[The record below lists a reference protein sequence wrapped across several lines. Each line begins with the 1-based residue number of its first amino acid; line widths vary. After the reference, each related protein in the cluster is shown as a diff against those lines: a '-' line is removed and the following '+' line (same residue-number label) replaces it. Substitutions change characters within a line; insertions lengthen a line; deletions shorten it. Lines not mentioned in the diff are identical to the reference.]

1 MAHTAALTPAVLG
14 AVVLSAEVLVVAVLT
29 AVDPSAAAHVEVALM
44 VEFRTEAVHMVVV
57 RTDMADVAKSK
68 FQDPDL
74 GIHHTP
80 YFAHWF
86 SIIYCLDGLVHDT
99 VAYSQHL
106 LFWEC
111 RPDIGDEFACPGKQV
126 FQCFHIVG
134 PHLTLQTGD
143 ITAREVAPVSFPQQ
157 GGCDDAVLI
166 QFALRLSLHD
176 LTHIIHRLTVSD

>member
-1 MAHTAALTPAVLG
+1 M
-14 AVVLSAEVLVVAVLT
+14 AVLT

-44 VEFRTEAVHMVVV
+44 VEFRTEAVHTVEVHMVVV

-99 VAYSQHL
+99 VAYST
-106 LFWEC
+106 
-111 RPDIGDEFACPGKQV
+111 
-126 FQCFHIVG
+126 CFSGNVV
-134 PHLTLQTGD
+134 LT
-143 ITAREVAPVSFPQQ
+143 
-157 GGCDDAVLI
+157 
-166 QFALRLSLHD
+166 
-176 LTHIIHRLTVSD
+176 